1 MHTPSPS
8 DRERILAEGAKL
20 FIALHP
26 PRHPLWRRRL
36 KAMWTGLGRDYT
48 VELAADFVLRVR
60 DHRTGEV
67 LCESLPGQPL
77 NIAHE
82 VPHGR

>member
-1 MHTPSPS
+1 
-8 DRERILAEGAKL
+8 
-20 FIALHP
+20 
-26 PRHPLWRRRL
+26 
-36 KAMWTGLGRDYT
+36 MWTGLGRDYT

-77 NIAHE
+77 TIANE
-82 VPHGR
+82 VHHGHQG